1 MTNQT
6 QKSGKEW
13 SKQWEML
20 RDHVQHIVE
29 TIETGE
35 YEPNDEDCGCSG
47 FDYLEDVLDFEWI
60 LNRDRSLKG
69 ARILVSF
76 GGPNIWINT
85 VTDQVEGYWWGDTV
99 ILGYHND
106 ELGLADAVAEIYS
119 WH

>member
-1 MTNQT
+1 MKNQT
-6 QKSGKEW
+6 QKSGKE
-13 SKQWEML
+13 ML
-20 RDHVQHIVE
+20 REHVQHIVE

-60 LNRDRSLKG
+60 LNSDKTLKG

-85 VTDQVEGYWWGDTV
+85 VTDQVEGYWWEIPLFLV
-99 ILGYHND
+99 ITMT
-106 ELGLADAVAEIYS
+106 S
-119 WH
+119 